1 MGTVY
6 LVGAGPG
13 ASDLLT
19 LRAAEILKRADVVF
33 HDALVHP
40 QTLEDAVLMECDE
53 HQFKQ
58 VLTNLVQHLENPH
71 REKQE

>member
-1 MGTVY
+1 
-6 LVGAGPG
+6 
-13 ASDLLT
+13 
-19 LRAAEILKRADVVF
+19 
-33 HDALVHP
+33 
-40 QTLEDAVLMECDE
+40 MECDE